1 MTANEFGS
9 QKRVASRKQLI
20 DPKWVLM
27 LCAGFWI
34 LWGFGYQ
41 TAWPFFQSSV
51 EGTIISSSDTP
62 SRGAPRYGTKYVI
75 RSDDG
80 HEQSYTAGATDA
92 SLQRSLPVGTRLLK
106 HRWSFSYEVND
117 RRVWFPIGVYGVLLI
132 GAVVAFC
139 IGVFKMSVALLT

>member
-1 MTANEFGS
+1 MTANEFGI

-51 EGTIISSSDTP
+51 EGTIIS
-62 SRGAPRYGTKYVI
+62 I